1 MDNPLPTPAH
11 RFFFIK
17 ATNRTT
23 FKLLAADYWADKVGE
38 ASATY
43 QRCIAEGLIA
53 PASIE
58 QIIDLNYKKEELKP
72 LLKERNLKLSGKKD
86 ELIARLMAA
95 DPVWCKTQTE
105 GSQLYVRTPAGQG
118 LADEIYD
125 TIGREEGEMEARLLL
140 LVHDGKYEDAFRTWA
155 AWDEDQVFP
164 RDEWQ
169 GIDSRETDT
178 RYFLEM
184 AQRIEKLLPPGKRE
198 RAILNFL
205 YGRVSYEP
213 DMLAA
218 SHAAA
223 YERDIMDGRK
233 KPFIAG
239 IRIHKTPHDD
249 CSFAYLYEG
258 CYRLE
263 DAPAYPFGLCDSES
277 CTCWWTSVFDDE
289 QPEGGWRVPAKRHPL
304 AGGRIEVPPEPPTE
318 ESIRRLAEVM
328 NTVLP
333 PEGKIREEDIQKSL
347 INSGLSKPKGLLD
360 RLTDWLRKN

>member
-11 RFFFIK
+11 RLFFIK

-43 QRCIAEGLIA
+43 QRCIAGGFIA

-105 GSQLYVRTPAGQG
+105 GNQLYVRTPAGQR

-125 TIGREEGEMEARLLL
+125 AIGREEGEMEARLLL
-140 LVHDGKYEDAFRTWA
+140 LVHDGKYEDAFHTWA

-169 GIDSRETDT
+169 GIDNRETDP
-178 RYFLEM
+178 RQFVEM

-205 YGRVSYEP
+205 YGRASYEP
-213 DMLAA
+213 DMLTAH
-218 SHAAA
+218 HAAA
-223 YERDIMDGRK
+223 YERDLLDWRE
-233 KPFIAG
+233 KPFISGIKFNAG
-239 IRIHKTPHDD
+239 KGCAFAQQHD
-249 CSFAYLYEG
+249 G

-263 DAPAYPFGLCDSES
+263 DAPDYPFGLCELEMDEGF
-277 CTCWWTSVFDDE
+277 CTCGWECIFNDE
-289 QPEGGWRVPAKRHPL
+289 QPAGGWRVPDKRHPMAGPPIRAAIPAELRGMSAEAASKMSGPEWNFDALPKVPQPAQRDTRQTKGFFAIL
-304 AGGRIEVPPEPPTE
+304 AR
-318 ESIRRLAEVM
+318 
-328 NTVLP
+328 
-333 PEGKIREEDIQKSL
+333 
-347 INSGLSKPKGLLD
+347 
-360 RLTDWLRKN
+360 WLGIS